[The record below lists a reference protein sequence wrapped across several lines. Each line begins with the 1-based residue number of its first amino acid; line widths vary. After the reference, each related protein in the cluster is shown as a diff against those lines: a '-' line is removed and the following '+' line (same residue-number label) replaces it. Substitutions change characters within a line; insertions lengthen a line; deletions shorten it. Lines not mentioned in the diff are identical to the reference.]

1 MSSENWMLTSQG
13 KQEVLRTAKSQV
25 CLQEG
30 LCLQVGFGEIL
41 QRWWETET
49 KKSQYFEQLIELIQ
63 FRVSQGSVENP
74 VLVGTG
80 QLLIYLSRV
89 MQSSTQTYRCF
100 Q

>member
-1 MSSENWMLTSQG
+1 MEQSLLCLQTENWLLTSQG
-13 KQEVLRTAKSQV
+13 KQEVLRTVKSQV

-74 VLVGTG
+74 VLFTNWHWPIVN
-80 QLLIYLSRV
+80 LFV
-89 MQSSTQTYRCF
+89 
-100 Q
+100 